1 MYTIVMRDDKSL
13 RVTKKTTLYQREKLV
28 DKIEILIPQQYEEMD
43 LSEFTAILKY
53 LDQGNVAHAEIL
65 TIDKELYNGYL
76 RCVFPVDTK
85 LNQFAGDI
93 TIRITLTKTDLE
105 SKTQYVLH
113 TGETVITILPLE
125 DYYAFISDGLLE
137 YIDQVVGNIDAKIEA
152 INKISVIYDETKA
165 DNIVKNNDGEIQLTS
180 NGLPIGDSIA
190 VDEAELEVVEF

>member
-13 RVTKKTTLYQREKLV
+13 RVTQKTTLYQREKLV
-28 DKIEILIPQQYEEMD
+28 DKIEVLIPQQYEGMD
-43 LSEFTAILKY
+43 LSGFTVILKY

-65 TIDKELYNGYL
+65 TIEEELYNGYL

-113 TGETVITILPLE
+113 TGETVISILPLE
-125 DYYAFISDGLLE
+125 DYYAFVSDGLLE
-137 YIDQVVGNIDAKIEA
+137 YVDQIVGNLDAKIEA
-152 INKISVIYDETKA
+152 LNKISETYDETKA
-165 DNIVKNNDGEIQLTS
+165 DNIVKNTDGKIQLTS
-180 NGLPIGDSIA
+180 NGVLIGDSIE
-190 VDEAELEVVEF
+190 VDSSELEVIEF